1 MRWLSL
7 FSGVGGFELGL
18 EQAASDAAAGAATTA
33 ATNAAAAIRHET
45 VAACDNDPY
54 AVSVYARRFP
64 RVRMFACDA
73 ERLDMDAVPE
83 FDAVC
88 AGFPCRTFS
97 TAGHR
102 LGIEGDGGACFFE
115 VVRAARERRP
125 KILFLENVPGLLWH
139 GGGRTFARMLA
150 ALDDIRYDAVWQCID
165 CSNWLPQARTRLF
178 VVGCPRESGIDPAAI
193 LPLGEGREVGARPQR
208 KARGPRTRVHGEDR
222 AGAGMVVGTI
232 DSNYTKRG
240 GSRTMI
246 CEPAAAC
253 ARDVARG
260 DGAIMVQDVWPGNR
274 KGQRG
279 PNLRIGDAF
288 TICAGKRKAGVLY
301 VPDGAGQEALAAAA
315 PPEDRGAG
323 DAARNGDGGD
333 EWSDARMGET
343 CRLRMF
349 MPVEVER
356 FQGLPDDHTRWG
368 ADGSELSD
376 TRRINLAGRA
386 VPPPAVCA
394 IAGRIAVAVAAAS
407 AAKSGRQAGGVAA

>member
-1 MRWLSL
+1 
-7 FSGVGGFELGL
+7 
-18 EQAASDAAAGAATTA
+18 
-33 ATNAAAAIRHET
+33 
-45 VAACDNDPY
+45 
-54 AVSVYARRFP
+54 
-64 RVRMFACDA
+64 
-73 ERLDMDAVPE
+73 
-83 FDAVC
+83 
-88 AGFPCRTFS
+88 
-97 TAGHR
+97 
-102 LGIEGDGGACFFE
+102 
-115 VVRAARERRP
+115 
-125 KILFLENVPGLLWH
+125 
-139 GGGRTFARMLA
+139 
-150 ALDDIRYDAVWQCID
+150 
-165 CSNWLPQARTRLF
+165 
-178 VVGCPRESGIDPAAI
+178 
-193 LPLGEGREVGARPQR
+193 
-208 KARGPRTRVHGEDR
+208 
-222 AGAGMVVGTI
+222 
-232 DSNYTKRG
+232 
-240 GSRTMI
+240 MI

-301 VPDGAGQEALAAAA
+301 VPDGADPEALAAATA
-315 PPEDRGAG
+315 ALPEDRGAG
-323 DAARNGDGGD
+323 AAAGNGDDGG

-407 AAKSGRQAGGVAA
+407 AAKSGRQAGGAAA

>member
-7 FSGVGGFELGL
+7 FSGVGGFELGF
-18 EQAASDAAAGAATTA
+18 EQAARDAAAGAA
-33 ATNAAAAIRHET
+33 AAAATAAAAAVRHET

-54 AVSVYARRFP
+54 AVSVYTRRFP
-64 RVRMFACDA
+64 RVKMFECDA

-97 TAGHR
+97 TAGRR

-115 VVRAARERRP
+115 VVRAARARRP
-125 KILFLENVPGLLWH
+125 AILFLENVPGLLSH

-150 ALDDIRYDAVWQCID
+150 ALDDIRYDAVWQCVD
-165 CSNWLPQARTRLF
+165 CSNWLPQVRVRLF
-178 VVGCPRESGIDPAAI
+178 VVGCPRESGINPAEI

-222 AGAGMVVGTI
+222 AGAGMVGTI
-232 DSNYTKRG
+232 DSHYAKRG

-301 VPDGAGQEALAAAA
+301 VPDGADPEAPAEDCGAGAAA
-315 PPEDRGAG
+315 G
-323 DAARNGDGGD
+323 NGDDGGGRP
-333 EWSDARMGET
+333 DARTGET

-349 MPVEVER
+349 LPIEIER

-376 TRRINLAGRA
+376 TRRVNLAGRA

-394 IAGRIAVAVAAAS
+394 IAGRIAAAVAAAS